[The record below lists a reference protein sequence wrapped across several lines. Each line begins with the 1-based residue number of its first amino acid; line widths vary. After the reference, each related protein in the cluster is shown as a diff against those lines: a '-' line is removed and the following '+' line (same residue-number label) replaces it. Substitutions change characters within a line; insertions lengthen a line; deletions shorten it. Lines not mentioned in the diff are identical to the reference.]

1 MKFKRND
8 ITFPLNKD
16 GVRDGG
22 MFGRVWRRIDENHV
36 QVIESGKHVRIYNEK
51 DIDLANEYKG
61 YVDLKTGRLIRM
73 TSLRKLKK
81 NARDYN
87 AHFGGCNFLGRKH
100 TKEEQ
105 QRALNDR
112 EVFVNSY

>member
-22 MFGRVWRRIDENHV
+22 MFGRVWRIIDDHHV
-36 QVIESGKHVRIYNEK
+36 QVVDSGKNVRIYHENDL
-51 DIDLANEYKG
+51 DIANDYKG
-61 YVDLKTGRLIRM
+61 YVDRDTKRLVRM

-81 NARDYN
+81 SSQDYN
-87 AHFGGCNFLGRKH
+87 AHFGGLNAWGKQH
-100 TKEEQ
+100 TKADREE
-105 QRALNDR
+105 ALNDR
-112 EVFVNSY
+112 EVYKVNH